1 MKDLHF
7 DVNGQ
12 RLTKANEEDF
22 KHIVAKSKGYLR
34 CMFSFDDEW
43 AGTKKAV
50 LFTTSIRFKP
60 DVVQDVV
67 QDIVRVDNVSCMVPD
82 GVTDSNVF
90 YVKIFGK
97 RPGLVL
103 QTNWIMIEQEV

>member
-12 RLTKANEEDF
+12 RLIKANEEDF

-50 LFTTSIRFKP
+50 LFTTSTRFKS
-60 DVVQDVV
+60 DVEQDLVK
-67 QDIVRVDNVSCMVPD
+67 VDNVSCMVPD
-82 GVTDSNVF
+82 SVTDSNVF
-90 YVKIFGK
+90 YVRIFGK
-97 RPGLVL
+97 RPGFMI